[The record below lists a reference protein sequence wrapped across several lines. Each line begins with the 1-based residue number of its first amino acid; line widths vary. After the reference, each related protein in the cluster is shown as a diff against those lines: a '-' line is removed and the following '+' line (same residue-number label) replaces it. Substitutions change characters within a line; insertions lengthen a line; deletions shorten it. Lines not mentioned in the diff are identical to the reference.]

1 MSSYQFNSA
10 ILPSNSLGGAYQ
22 NHFSGIRFQ
31 QNFPNVTQQNY
42 KRIIYRPAQK
52 LQLLPPPK
60 NVLIQWDSPNVNLT
74 RSFRNLGVQV
84 ADPNLYIQK
93 FGNTLVDFNSPAIPF
108 AARNVR
114 PTNGRNLA
122 ADNKH
127 SPVHLVGNVNALNLI
142 NKNSFY

>member
-1 MSSYQFNSA
+1 MSSYQYNSA
-10 ILPSNSLGGAYQ
+10 IASLLPSNSLGAYQ
-22 NHFSGIRFQ
+22 NHAL
-31 QNFPNVTQQNY
+31 PNLFHVNQLNY

-84 ADPNLYIQK
+84 ADPNLYVRK

-114 PTNGRNLA
+114 PSNGGNLA
-122 ADNKH
+122 ADNKQ
-127 SPVHLVGNVNALNLI
+127 SPVQLVGNVNALNLI
-142 NKNSFY
+142 NKNSFH